1 MVVSLTT
8 SLGKTRIRE
17 LIVTESKTVAQLL
30 QELDL
35 SEDHVVLVNGERR
48 DLDSILQEN
57 ESVIVLPLI
66 AGG

>member
-1 MVVSLTT
+1 MVVSLTST
-8 SLGKTRIRE
+8 LGKTRIKE
-17 LIVTESKTVAQLL
+17 FVVTESKTVAQLL
-30 QELDL
+30 QELEL

-48 DLDSILQEN
+48 TLDSVLQEN

>member
-1 MVVSLTT
+1 MVSLTT
-8 SLGKTRIRE
+8 ALGKTRIRE
-17 LIVTESKTVAQLL
+17 LVVTESKTVAQLL

-48 DLDSILQEN
+48 DIDSVLQEN

>member
-1 MVVSLTT
+1 MTT

>member
-8 SLGKTRIRE
+8 ALGKTRIRE
-17 LIVTESKTVAQLL
+17 LVVTESKTVAQLL

-48 DLDSILQEN
+48 DIDSVLQEN

>member
-1 MVVSLTT
+1 MTT
-8 SLGKTRIRE
+8 TLGKTRIRE
-17 LIVTESKTVAQLL
+17 LVVTESKTVAQLL

-48 DLDSILQEN
+48 DVDSVLQEN

>member
-1 MVVSLTT
+1 MVISLTST
-8 SLGKTRIRE
+8 LGKTRIKE
-17 LIVTESKTVAQLL
+17 FVVTESKTVAQLL
-30 QELDL
+30 QELEL

-48 DLDSILQEN
+48 TLDSVLQEN